1 MVNANE
7 MGSMISK
14 IQRELTPKDIEDITN
29 VYDKH
34 SKGEEI
40 ENIGFAKTIKLPE
53 LEEND

>member
-14 IQRELTPKDIEDITN
+14 KLRELTPKDIEDITN